1 MFDKNTLTKEEKSQI
16 INLLIEIVIL
26 YEDRVVVVFKN
37 GDNSGKPLKIE
48 DIIDQISSKKGQ
60 FSPPSDN
67 NPNTYVRVVLF
78 LQKMQFLVQSLVVR
92 LTLIVFLYH
101 H

>member
-1 MFDKNTLTKEEKSQI
+1 M
-16 INLLIEIVIL
+16 VIL

-60 FSPPSDN
+60 FSPPHCSFSNSDVKVYF
-67 NPNTYVRVVLF
+67 TQYY
-78 LQKMQFLVQSLVVR
+78 
-92 LTLIVFLYH
+92 IVIERRI
-101 H
+101 

>member
-1 MFDKNTLTKEEKSQI
+1 M
-16 INLLIEIVIL
+16 VIL

-60 FSPPSDN
+60 FSPPKEFS
-67 NPNTYVRVVLF
+67 TRI
-78 LQKMQFLVQSLVVR
+78 
-92 LTLIVFLYH
+92 IVMGGFFIKK
-101 H
+101 